1 MINDF
6 CILFLPTA
14 IWGLYVNFLEVF
26 NFVFL
31 VPKLLTMNNFF
42 MHDQILFNSDS
53 PGVVVTL

>member
-31 VPKLLTMNNFF
+31 VSKLLTMMNFF
-42 MHDQILFNSDS
+42 MHDQIIFNSDS
-53 PGVVVTL
+53 PGLW